1 MNDKNNNNIPQVLS
15 SKEIHLWLC
24 EPEKITETLLLN
36 RYQSWLTLEEDKKRL
51 RYRFEKHQHLYL
63 ITRALI
69 RSLLSHYNPN
79 IPPQDWRFELNHWGK
94 PSLVSE
100 QNPNNWI
107 FNLSHTDGLIAC
119 AFTQDHA
126 LGVDV
131 EDISRDGETI
141 KIADRYFSPQEY
153 RALIALPAQK
163 QNDRF
168 FDLWTLKE
176 SYIKACGK
184 GLAIPL
190 DEFSFS
196 FQADNANVDGIRLHT
211 ESARED
217 DASLWRFWNWQFKEQ
232 HRISLGIKSS
242 DSTKL
247 NVDIKIQSCV
257 PLLWQK
263 ENKQALNIRHFEQRL

>member
-1 MNDKNNNNIPQVLS
+1 MNSNPMIPTSLS
-15 SKEIHLWLC
+15 QQKIHLWLC
-24 EPEKITETLLLN
+24 EPQKINEPLLLN
-36 RYQSWLTLEEDKKRL
+36 RYLSWLTEAENTKRL
-51 RYRFEKHQHLYL
+51 RYRFEKHQHQYL

-69 RSLLSHYNPN
+69 RSTLSHYHPS
-79 IPPQDWRFELNHWGK
+79 IHPQDWRFEQNQWGK

-100 QNPNNWI
+100 QNPNNWV
-107 FNLSHTDGLIAC
+107 FNLSHTDGLIVC
-119 AFTQDHA
+119 AITKDQS

-153 RALIALPAQK
+153 RALIALPEQK
-163 QNDRF
+163 QTDRF

-196 FQADNANVDGIRLHT
+196 FAEDDSSVEGIQLAT
-211 ESARED
+211 ETARED
-217 DASLWRFWNWQFKEQ
+217 DPSLWRFWNWHYGEQF
-232 HRISLGIKSS
+232 RISMGIKNTTFSNQQLK
-242 DSTKL
+242 DVEVKVL
-247 NVDIKIQSCV
+247 GCV
-257 PLLWQK
+257 PLMWMK
-263 ENKQALNIRHFEQRL
+263 EKNDLSRRHSA